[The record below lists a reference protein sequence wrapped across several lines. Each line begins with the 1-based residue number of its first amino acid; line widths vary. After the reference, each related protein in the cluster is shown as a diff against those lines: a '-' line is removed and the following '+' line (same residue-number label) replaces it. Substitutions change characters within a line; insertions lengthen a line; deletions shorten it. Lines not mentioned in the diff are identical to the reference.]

1 MSGVYIHIPFCK
13 RKCNYCN
20 FFSVA
25 SLKGKDKII
34 PALKDEMKL
43 RSNYLDGEEVNTIYF
58 GGGTPS
64 MLNAD
69 EINDLLY
76 AVIDNYDVAENAEVT
91 LEANPDDLSFEKLI
105 DLRHAGI
112 NRLSIGIQSFYEEDL
127 EYLNRVHDAR
137 QAMDAV
143 QSAQA
148 AGFRN
153 ITIDLIYGI
162 PTLSDERWISNILR
176 ATSLGV
182 QHISAYALTVE
193 EHTPLEWMIR
203 KGRTKAVNEEQS
215 IRHYSYLVKL
225 MQENDF
231 IQYEISNFCKEGWY
245 ARHNS
250 NYWNGEKYIG
260 IGPSAHS
267 FNGKSRQ
274 WNASGIAAYTV
285 DVANGCK
292 PSGEE
297 TLTTAQRYNE
307 YVMTSLR
314 TMWGCNIE
322 EIAEKFGEHYKAYF
336 DKLAEK
342 YIQSELLTHKEK
354 IFLLSEKGKIM
365 ADAIASD
372 LFATESL

>member
-1 MSGVYIHIPFCK
+1 MAGIYIHIPFCK

-25 SLKGKDKII
+25 SFNGRDKILD
-34 PALKDEMKL
+34 ALKVEMKM
-43 RSNYLDGEEVNTIYF
+43 RNNYLAGEEVSTIYF

-69 EINDLLY
+69 EINNLLY
-76 AVIDNYDVAENAEVT
+76 AVIDNFDVAENVEIT
-91 LEANPDDLSFEKLI
+91 LEANPDDISFEKLI

-112 NRLSIGIQSFYEEDL
+112 NRLSIGIQSFFDEDL
-127 EYLNRVHDAR
+127 EYLNRIHDAR
-137 QAMDAV
+137 QAITAV

-193 EHTPLEWMIR
+193 ARTPLEWMIR
-203 KGRTKAVNEEQS
+203 KGRTKPVDEEQS
-215 IRHYSYLVKL
+215 IRHFAYLSKL

-231 IQYEISNFCKEGWY
+231 IQYEISNFCKEGWF

-274 WNASGIAAYTV
+274 WNAAGITSYT
-285 DVANGCK
+285 DYIANGSG
-292 PSGEE
+292 PFGEE
-297 TLTTAQRYNE
+297 TLTIVQQYNE
-307 YVMTSLR
+307 FVMTSLR
-314 TMWGCNIE
+314 TMWGCSTD
-322 EIAEKFGEHYKAYF
+322 EIAQRFGQKYKNYF
-336 DKLAEK
+336 NNLAEQ
-342 YIQSELLTHKEK
+342 YLNRELLIRKGET
-354 IFLLSEKGKIM
+354 FLLTTKGILM
-365 ADAIASD
+365 ADAISSD
-372 LFATESL
+372 LFATEAL